1 MGYHDRRKLGLY
13 LCKRFIYLSMS
24 PQVRFLSFQGR
35 QRNNTTK
42 VSCAFWCGFA
52 GLPPCHPPP
61 PTFRWTLFKK
71 GLKLLMPYY
80 QTKSLV
86 GTFNRIA
93 AAVKSPHHW
102 GRITHSPAHHRVLST
117 APSTNGWHP
126 SPCICRPGWHRS
138 TLRHAPQP
146 ITHSKK
152 IKYEGLRDGVRRH
165 FGGAPAACSR
175 CRSPLDGSIEP
186 CGMCEEARYSI
197 VLHGSSGNGLST
209 YEEKMSNN
217 ALPSHVMAYD
227 SQPNVWISLSYTAL
241 NNKSHCIHRDSE
253 ASALPRAH
261 LSFSFYEVVG

>member
-1 MGYHDRRKLGLY
+1 
-13 LCKRFIYLSMS
+13 
-24 PQVRFLSFQGR
+24 
-35 QRNNTTK
+35 
-42 VSCAFWCGFA
+42 
-52 GLPPCHPPP
+52 
-61 PTFRWTLFKK
+61 
-71 GLKLLMPYY
+71 MPYY

-102 GRITHSPAHHRVLST
+102 ARITHSPTHHTVLST

-126 SPCICRPGWHRS
+126 SSCICRPGWHRS
-138 TLRHAPQP
+138 TLRHTPQP
-146 ITHSKK
+146 ITHSKQ

-165 FGGAPAACSR
+165 CGGAPAACAHY
-175 CRSPLDGSIEP
+175 RSSLDGSIEP

-197 VLHGSSGNGLST
+197 VLRGSSGNGLST

-227 SQPNVWISLSYTAL
+227 SQPNVWISLLYTAL

-253 ASALPRAH
+253 GSALPRAH
-261 LSFSFYEVVG
+261 LPFSFYEVVGWG